1 MERKRNI
8 VESINAP
15 QIHDLWIHNGE
26 LKYYGPS
33 GWTPFGSSDEN
44 VKEELSSL
52 SETIEG
58 ISTQVNNIT
67 STIRDIIPKLD
78 LEIPESYLNKKYTD
92 GRFNKLKTCKG
103 FLLEKENGR
112 KIPYLAV
119 NTINFPINEVL
130 FAGFEG
136 IYRERYLYTQL
147 SFITYMKD
155 GAEESL
161 QDGYSI
167 NLEYDVA
174 STTVSGLMSAI
185 DKKNL
190 DEVVSFNKEPANS
203 PFIIGDNTNADILDT
218 EVIMTLGQGDNKT
231 NLWVVLIGCHE
242 TEDQTLQLEYNNR
255 IISEKNYYYKSS
267 SENPLSELLLCT
279 VSLPANAA
287 QRSCS
292 IHVS

>member
-15 QIHDLWIHNGE
+15 QTHDLWIHNGE
-26 LKYYGPS
+26 LKYYGSS
-33 GWTPFGSSDEN
+33 GWTPFDEN

-52 SETIEG
+52 SETVED

-67 STIRDIIPKLD
+67 STIKDIIPKLD
-78 LEIPESYLNKKYTD
+78 LEIPESYLNKEYTD
-92 GRFNKLKTCKG
+92 GRFNKFKTCKG

-119 NTINFPINEVL
+119 SIINSPINKVI
-130 FAGFEG
+130 FVGFEAV
-136 IYRERYLYTQL
+136 YREGSLYTQL
-147 SFITYMKD
+147 SFIEYIKD
-155 GAEESL
+155 GTKESL
-161 QDGYSI
+161 IDGYSI
-167 NLEYDVA
+167 NLEYNTA
-174 STTVSGLMSAI
+174 STTENGLMSAT

-203 PFIIGDNTNADILDT
+203 PFIIRTDTSADILDT

-231 NLWVVLIGCHE
+231 NLWVVLIRCYE
-242 TEDQTLQLEYNNR
+242 TENQTLQLEYNNE
-255 IISEKNYYYKSS
+255 IISRKNYYYNSFS
-267 SENPLSELLLCT
+267 GNSLSELLLWT

-287 QRSCS
+287 QGSCS